1 MFTDEREDTLR
12 EVAACGNIKAVLH
25 FAHAGV
31 NLNSQNKM
39 NGWTALHWAAHRGHE
54 HVITAL
60 LKSGADPLLKTH
72 KGQTALDL
80 AVKHEACVALLKEAM
95 GDQAQTNVGPEPE
108 LPIVPTYLKNPD
120 LEKTWLLPDEF
131 TENKVENIVRKQ
143 KAKDMLNTPTV
154 IAEEKKEDKNED
166 EKEILVYL
174 SARKDDSLLG
184 SVYLKDQ
191 SIESALEIIK
201 QEIDGLPDKFGL
213 VRHNGKVSIPI
224 NPKQMNKRLFELFR
238 TEEDALIIVQLG

>member
-39 NGWTALHWAAHRGHE
+39 NGWYSEKKKKEASYSEPYYHRTALHWAAHRGHE

-60 LKSGADPLLKTH
+60 LKSGADPLVKTH

-154 IAEEKKEDKNED
+154 IAGMLLNNISKLLLIRLCNRRKE
-166 EKEILVYL
+166 
-174 SARKDDSLLG
+174 R
-184 SVYLKDQ
+184 
-191 SIESALEIIK
+191 
-201 QEIDGLPDKFGL
+201 
-213 VRHNGKVSIPI
+213 R
-224 NPKQMNKRLFELFR
+224 
-238 TEEDALIIVQLG
+238 

>member
-201 QEIDGLPDKFGL
+201 Q
-213 VRHNGKVSIPI
+213 V
-224 NPKQMNKRLFELFR
+224 
-238 TEEDALIIVQLG
+238 